1 MPRLK
6 ILFVSSL
13 FPPDVLGGAESSAAL
28 IAAHLAT
35 RGYEC
40 AVLTTAKAPD
50 QVVNGEMRG
59 SLRIWRVLMPR
70 IYAHFGFADA
80 PAWKK
85 PIWHLQDH
93 FDPRNKRIVR
103 KVLEEFR
110 PDFVH
115 IHMLQ
120 GIGYN
125 ALDEFIVRNVPTV
138 YVLHDLGLACIRMSM
153 FREGSDCAGQCAF
166 CKVSCFYKSRLVR
179 RFRRI
184 GFCSPS
190 RSNLANLA
198 KVFPLEGIPR
208 VSILNANSYPPPSE
222 ARRKSALVR
231 ILYVGRLHVSKGV
244 HLLMAAASLLAA
256 RYRFSVTIAGSGPA
270 ERELR
275 GLYAEA
281 SWCRFTGFIAQEA
294 ISNLMVNSD
303 VMCVPSIWMENSPG
317 VIAHALTLGLPV
329 IGSNKGGIPE
339 LIRDGV
345 TGLLVEPG
353 NLSAWARALS
363 VVLEEPHVLEGW
375 RENALEGAFEFE
387 QSHLGTKLLE
397 FMHTIA

>member
-1 MPRLK
+1 
-6 ILFVSSL
+6 
-13 FPPDVLGGAESSAAL
+13 
-28 IAAHLAT
+28 
-35 RGYEC
+35 
-40 AVLTTAKAPD
+40 
-50 QVVNGEMRG
+50 
-59 SLRIWRVLMPR
+59 MPR
-70 IYAHFGFADA
+70 IYAHFGFADE

-93 FDPRNKRIVR
+93 FDPRNRRIVR
-103 KVLEEFR
+103 KVLQQFQ

-125 ALDEFIVRNVPTV
+125 ALEELIMRNVPTV

-153 FREGSDCAGQCAF
+153 FREGRDCAKQCTI
-166 CKVSCFYKSRLVR
+166 CKVSGLYKARIIR
-179 RFRRI
+179 RFRRL

-198 KVFPLEGIPR
+198 RVFPVKGIPS
-208 VSILNANSYPPPSE
+208 VSILNANMYPPPSE
-222 ARRKSALVR
+222 TRRQSAFVR
-231 ILYVGRLHVSKGV
+231 ILYVGRLHLSKGV
-244 HLLMAAASLLAA
+244 HVLLAAASMLAA
-256 RYRFSVTIAGSGPA
+256 QYRFSVTIVGSGPA
-270 ERELR
+270 ERELHDM
-275 GLYAEA
+275 YADA
-281 SWCRFTGFIAQEA
+281 SWCRFTGFVAQEA

-303 VMCVPSIWMENSPG
+303 VMCIPSIWMENSPG

-339 LIRDGV
+339 LIRHGV

-353 NLSAWARALS
+353 DLSAWRRALGS
-363 VVLEEPHVLEGW
+363 ILELPSLLERW
-375 RENALEGAFEFE
+375 RENALDGTSEFE
-387 QSHLGTKLLE
+387 QSRLGTQLLE